1 MKFGL
6 IGKNIGYSKSKE
18 LFEQWNLDYR
28 VYDVDSVEQGLE
40 LVIDDKLDGFNVT
53 KPFKK
58 DIIKYLDGLM
68 PNAERIQSVNC
79 VKVYADTLIG
89 ENFDCDAFRNSLCHY
104 ISNNDAWEFDF
115 PHRMAILGNG
125 GVTPSILAALHE
137 VVDGVSSSHE
147 ITVFARTPKD
157 GETPIAEFDAKRF
170 DLIVNTVP
178 FEAGIDIDFNNKDKF
193 IYYDLNYAD
202 RRLVEKAELN
212 KHCSWSLDGMD
223 MLERQAEMAKNWW
236 LV

>member
-68 PNAERIQSVNC
+68 PNAERIQS
-79 VKVYADTLIG
+79 G
-89 ENFDCDAFRNSLCHY
+89 
-104 ISNNDAWEFDF
+104 
-115 PHRMAILGNG
+115 
-125 GVTPSILAALHE
+125 
-137 VVDGVSSSHE
+137 
-147 ITVFARTPKD
+147 
-157 GETPIAEFDAKRF
+157 
-170 DLIVNTVP
+170 
-178 FEAGIDIDFNNKDKF
+178 
-193 IYYDLNYAD
+193 
-202 RRLVEKAELN
+202 
-212 KHCSWSLDGMD
+212 
-223 MLERQAEMAKNWW
+223 
-236 LV
+236 